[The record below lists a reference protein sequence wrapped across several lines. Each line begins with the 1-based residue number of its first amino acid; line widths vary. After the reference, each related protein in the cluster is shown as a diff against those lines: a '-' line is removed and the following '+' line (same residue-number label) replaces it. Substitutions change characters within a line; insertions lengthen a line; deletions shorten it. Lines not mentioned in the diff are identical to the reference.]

1 MVTRIVSVL
10 PVVAARG
17 RCWFQCWAV
26 WVIGTAALAVICR
39 LSECE
44 DFLERRARIG
54 DMVYA

>member
-10 PVVAARG
+10 PVVEARG
-17 RCWFQCWAV
+17 LCWFQGWAA
-26 WVIGTAALAVICR
+26 WVVGMAALAVICR

-54 DMVYA
+54 DMV